1 MFKIILTAE
10 VDKRRTPIG
19 QLEFNL
25 GDYVDKIDHVTELP
39 FTNTDISQSFV
50 QFKLTVDKPDTMK
63 ELDTF
68 KALVAS
74 QGNIEVIANKKGRKS
89 IVKMRKETDLSSYKR
104 NDSVNSNHE
113 TKDHFKITLSE
124 DIDDLFYFI
133 SQPIW
138 N

>member
-1 MFKIILTAE
+1 
-10 VDKRRTPIG
+10 
-19 QLEFNL
+19 
-25 GDYVDKIDHVTELP
+25 
-39 FTNTDISQSFV
+39 
-50 QFKLTVDKPDTMK
+50 MK

-68 KALVAS
+68 KGLVAS

-104 NDSVNSNHE
+104 NDSMNSNE
-113 TKDHFKITLSE
+113 NTNHFKITLSE